1 MKTFKYKVEYNEQET
16 RTIATIDISETIK
29 AIEEKYPGM
38 LAAYHFLT
46 GDVAFPII
54 KFTGVA
60 RLNPRDV
67 PIPSMGR
74 QFAVMKARR
83 KAKRYLKKRFFEIQK
98 AFSKASEDAFNS
110 RLRYDIL
117 SYEEDNDILRL
128 VDNYDGNR
136 NPSPDGYTGEIYIY
150 ERGKKYWISEGQIN
164 MEGHFYPIGNKFY
177 TKQDVIEYFSGNGG
191 KCGKFSDQK
200 VDFAFLDR
208 V

>member
-1 MKTFKYKVEYNEQET
+1 MKTFKYKVEYNEQKT
-16 RTIATIDISETIK
+16 RTIATIDITETIK
-29 AIEEKYPGM
+29 AIEEKYPGT

-46 GDVAFPII
+46 GDIAFSTI

-67 PIPSMGR
+67 PIPKMGR

-83 KAKRYLKKRFFEIQK
+83 KAKRYLKRRFFEIQK
-98 AFSKASEDAFNS
+98 AFSKASEDAFNN

-128 VDNYDGNR
+128 VDNYDENK
-136 NPSPDGYTGEIYIY
+136 NSYSDGYTGEIYIY
-150 ERGKKYWISEGQIN
+150 EENRRYKNENGKIN
-164 MEGHFYPIGNKFY
+164 INGVLFPNDFHFN
-177 TKQDVIEYFSGNGG
+177 TKQDVIEYFSGKGG

>member
-1 MKTFKYKVEYNEQET
+1 MKTFEYRVEYNEQET
-16 RTIATIDISETIK
+16 RTVATIDISETIK
-29 AIEEKYPGM
+29 AIENKYPGM
-38 LAAYHFLT
+38 LAAYRFLT
-46 GDVAFPII
+46 GDIAFSTI

-60 RLNPRDV
+60 RLDPRDI
-67 PIPSMGR
+67 PIPNMGR

-83 KAKRYLKKRFFEIQK
+83 KAKKYLKKRFFEIQK

-117 SYEEDNDILRL
+117 SYEEDNSIRRL
-128 VDNYDGNR
+128 VDNYDGNKR
-136 NPSPDGYTGEIYIY
+136 PSSDGYTGEIYIY
-150 ERGKKYWISEGQIN
+150 ERGKKYWISEGKIN
-164 MEGHFYPIGNKFY
+164 MDGLFYPIDKKFY

-200 VDFAFLDR
+200 IDFAFLDR

>member
-1 MKTFKYKVEYNEQET
+1 MKTFAYNVEYNEQET

-29 AIEEKYPGM
+29 IIEEKYPGM
-38 LAAYHFLT
+38 LAAYRFLT
-46 GDVAFPII
+46 GNIAFPTI

-67 PIPSMGR
+67 PVPEMGR

-83 KAKRYLKKRFFEIQK
+83 KAKRYLKKRFFDIQK
-98 AFSKASEDAFNS
+98 AFSKASEDSFNS

-117 SYEEDNDILRL
+117 SHEEDNDILRL
-128 VDNYDGNR
+128 VDNYDGNK
-136 NPSPDGYTGEIYIY
+136 NPSSDGYTGEIYIY

-164 MEGHFYPIGNKFY
+164 MEGHFYPINNKFY
-177 TKQDVIEYFSGNGG
+177 TKQDVIEYFSGKGG